1 MMLLKGI
8 VLWYDVQKRPSLYVF
23 AKNFYKSIINVIA
36 ILESGRGALMEYVP
50 KVSSHS
56 EHLRDYDDGG
66 WLSLDFEDTLDLE
79 ETVALMRNKV
89 LCSETAG
96 IIH

>member
-1 MMLLKGI
+1 MCLLKT
-8 VLWYDVQKRPSLYVF
+8 ST
-23 AKNFYKSIINVIA
+23 KSIINVIA
-36 ILESGRGALMEYVP
+36 ILESGRGALMEYIP

-66 WLSLDFEDTLDLE
+66 WLSLDCEDPLDLE

-89 LCSETAG
+89 LCSETPG